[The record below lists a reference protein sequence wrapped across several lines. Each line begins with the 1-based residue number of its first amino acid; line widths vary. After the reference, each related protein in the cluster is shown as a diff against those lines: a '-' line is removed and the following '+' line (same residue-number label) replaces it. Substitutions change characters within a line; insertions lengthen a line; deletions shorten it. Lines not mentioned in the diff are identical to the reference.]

1 MKNKINKYYIQ
12 LILNLIY
19 ALFINYVFFVI
30 SSGWKINPKNWI
42 PYLTPIFII
51 TTGLVWSFF
60 NFLPNLIN
68 ENKNDKV

>member
-19 ALFINYVFFVI
+19 ALFINYVFLVI
-30 SSGWKINPKNWI
+30 SSGWEINPKNWI

>member
-30 SSGWKINPKNWI
+30 SSGWEINPKNWV

-60 NFLPNLIN
+60 NFLPNLL
-68 ENKNDKV
+68 KND

>member
-30 SSGWKINPKNWI
+30 SSGWEINPKNWF

-60 NFLPNLIN
+60 NFLPNLLN